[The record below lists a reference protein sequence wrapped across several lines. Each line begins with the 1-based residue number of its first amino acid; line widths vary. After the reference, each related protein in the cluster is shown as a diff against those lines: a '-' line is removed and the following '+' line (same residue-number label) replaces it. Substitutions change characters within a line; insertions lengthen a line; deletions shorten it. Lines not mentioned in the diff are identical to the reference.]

1 MNIEKKNCKRQP
13 DDDSNAMTL
22 PPLLF
27 FTAHPQEHTP
37 LRPLHRL
44 AVQKKLQTFKLIVD

>member
-1 MNIEKKNCKRQP
+1 MNIEKNCKRQP

-44 AVQKKLQTFKLIVD
+44 AVQKKLQTFKLIVN